1 MVTQAILR
9 RAALIGFAASFL
21 LAGAAP
27 AAELQVVSSGGGLA
41 ALKALAGEFEG
52 QTGHKLVVDFAPSM
66 GTTPGAVP
74 QRLARGENLDGI
86 LMVGYALDKLV
97 AEGKVTD
104 PVDVF
109 ISKIGVAV
117 KQGAS
122 APDISSVGGLRQ
134 AMLAAHTIAVSD
146 SASGVYI
153 QGEMLRKLGI
163 EDQVRSKIRVVQ
175 ADPVGETVAKGD
187 ADLGFQQISELKPV
201 HGTSCL
207 DPSPMRCRK
216 PPSTRREWSRRA
228 TTTMRFGNSSAFWPR
243 PQRRLCWSRAGW
255 SRHLRDTKGA
265 RRISPTAARPI
276 RVSEGRPIGG
286 LVTMNQE
293 QKR

>member
-1 MVTQAILR
+1 MVMQAILR
-9 RAALIGFAASFL
+9 SAALIGFAASFL

-201 HGTSCL
+201 HGIVLLGPIPDAVQEATLYKAGVVATSHNNDAVREL
-207 DPSPMRCRK
+207 ERFLTSPAAATVLEQSGLE
-216 PPSTRREWSRRA
+216 PTPTR
-228 TTTMRFGNSSAFWPR
+228 
-243 PQRRLCWSRAGW
+243 
-255 SRHLRDTKGA
+255 H
-265 RRISPTAARPI
+265 
-276 RVSEGRPIGG
+276 
-286 LVTMNQE
+286 
-293 QKR
+293 

>member
-1 MVTQAILR
+1 MVTQAIRR

-41 ALKALAGEFEG
+41 ALEALAGELEG

-109 ISKIGVAV
+109 ISIRCRCKARRL
-117 KQGAS
+117 GAGHQLGRGP
-122 APDISSVGGLRQ
+122 AANDAGGAHDRGIRQ
-134 AMLAAHTIAVSD
+134 CERGLHPGRDAEEAWHRRPGS
-146 SASGVYI
+146 
-153 QGEMLRKLGI
+153 ER
-163 EDQVRSKIRVVQ
+163 IRVVQ
-175 ADPVGETVAKGD
+175 ADPVRQPVAKGD

-201 HGTSCL
+201 HGIVL
-207 DPSPMRCRK
+207 FNPSPMRCRNHSLQGGSGRDE
-216 PPSTRREWSRRA
+216 PQQRCGSGTRALSGLARSGGCAGAERVGADTYETLKGQGELARLPLGP
-228 TTTMRFGNSSAFWPR
+228 FG
-243 PQRRLCWSRAGW
+243 
-255 SRHLRDTKGA
+255 
-265 RRISPTAARPI
+265 
-276 RVSEGRPIGG
+276 
-286 LVTMNQE
+286 
-293 QKR
+293 